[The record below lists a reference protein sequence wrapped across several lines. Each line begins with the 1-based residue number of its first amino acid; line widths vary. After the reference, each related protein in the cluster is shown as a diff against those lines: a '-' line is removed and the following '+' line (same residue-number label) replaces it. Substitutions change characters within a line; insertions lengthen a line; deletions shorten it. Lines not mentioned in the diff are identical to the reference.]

1 MRNLIIALSL
11 LLSACAEKIEVP
23 PLKFD
28 TSYTIQKPA
37 VSNGKRAYLIHGS
50 ISYDRSQWE
59 HPAFRPFIDGLLN
72 QGYEVVTFDRPDL
85 RREYFIDGGAE
96 YRQGFEAQLR
106 AIYADAELN
115 HGHMNSITGG
125 FSLGGL
131 HSMMAAVDCADLFPA
146 YFAILPVVRLDA
158 LSELKGLNFEHFNP
172 ELLVSDLQNVN
183 GLISWGTRDYR
194 VDWTLSRTLSSQ
206 LPHVTAI
213 EYNGLDHTTS
223 PLVVADTLI
232 WIHGL

>member
-72 QGYEVVTFDRPDL
+72 
-85 RREYFIDGGAE
+85 
-96 YRQGFEAQLR
+96 QGFEAQLR